1 MNQLKNNR
9 IMKATVVN
17 QTAERNI
24 TSLSLAT
31 IQPSNFNPR
40 KRFDEASLYELAES
54 IKQQGVLQPIT
65 VRPIAG
71 TDRFEIVFGER
82 RYRASVMANM
92 EEIPAI
98 VSEMTDDAAEDAA
111 ITENLQRE
119 DVTPI
124 EEAHAYQRMIE
135 TGRHTVETLA
145 VRFGKNMNYIRTRLK
160 FTALIPEIA
169 ALLEADEIT
178 ISVAAEICRY
188 GEDIQK
194 EVYEKHLQDENNYNS
209 WRGLKA
215 ADVAKRIEKNFTTD
229 LRYYSFDKT
238 ECATCAHNTNNLLLF
253 ADGGCGHCANRTC
266 LAEMNA
272 SFLTQKAV
280 QIMQQTPDVSLCR
293 DRYTTN
299 DTVIERL
306 IALGYEVENL
316 ERYTAFPVSPQ
327 EPKAENFNNPERY
340 EEARTRY
347 EQQWADYMEKEE
359 EITRKSEADE
369 ITVYAKIGQQEIT
382 FCYVEN
388 VTEADKTPAKAPLSP
403 VQKLEKQDERNK
415 EIAIERTVE
424 DTKKQLLEADLTGGK
439 FGADEEKILY
449 FFMLSHLR
457 SEHFAAVGIT
467 TEEGNYY
474 LTDEDKIN
482 IVENLTVKI
491 KTIIRRD
498 YLVANFRC
506 AYGNNTVASLLL
518 DFARKHMPEELASIE
533 SGYNEVYEK
542 RHQRIEE
549 RKAVLLVQEKAR
561 AKEDETAQPE
571 ELHQPDKVAA

>member
-1 MNQLKNNR
+1 
-9 IMKATVVN
+9 MKATVN
-17 QTAERNI
+17 QSAAAKNI
-24 TSLSLAT
+24 TLVSLAN
-31 IQPSNFNPR
+31 IQPSSFNPR
-40 KRFDEASLYELAES
+40 KYFSESALYELADS

-65 VRPIAG
+65 VRPIAD
-71 TDRFEIVFGER
+71 TDRYEIVFGER
-82 RYRASVMANM
+82 RYRASVIANM
-92 EEIPAI
+92 EQIPAI
-98 VSEMTDDAAEDAA
+98 VAELTDDVAEDAA

-119 DVTPI
+119 DVTPM
-124 EEAHAYQRMIE
+124 EEANAYQRLIE
-135 TGRHTVETLA
+135 TGRHTIETLA
-145 VRFGKNMNYIRTRLK
+145 VRFGKNENYIRTRLK

-188 GEDIQK
+188 GEDIQR
-194 EVYEKHLQDENNYNS
+194 EVYENHLQNESNYNS

-215 ADVAKRIEKNFTTD
+215 ADVAKRIENNYTTD
-229 LRYYSFDKT
+229 LRHYFFDKT
-238 ECATCAHNTNNLLLF
+238 ECSTCAHNTNNLLLF

-272 SFLTQKAV
+272 SFLTHKAV
-280 QIMQQTPDVSLCR
+280 QIMQQTPNVSLCR

-306 IALGYEVENL
+306 IASGYEVENL
-316 ERYTAFPVSPQ
+316 ASYINFPVSPQ
-327 EPKAENFNNPERY
+327 EPKEECFNNPERY

-347 EQQWADYMEKEE
+347 EQQCADYREKED
-359 EITRKSEADE
+359 EITQRSEAGE
-369 ITVYAKIGQQEIT
+369 ITVYAKIGKNEIT

-388 VTEADKTPAKAPLSP
+388 ATEQQADGTTAAVPLSP

-424 DTKKQLLEADLTGGK
+424 DTKKQILEADITVGK
-439 FGADEEKILY
+439 FSADEEKILY

-457 SEHFAAVGIT
+457 SEHFAAVGIP
-467 TEEGNYY
+467 EECHY
-474 LTDEDKIN
+474 LTDEDKMN

-498 YLVANFRC
+498 YLIANFRA
-506 AYGNNTVASLLL
+506 AYGNNTVATLLL
-518 DFARKHMPEELASIE
+518 DFARKHMPEELAAIE

-549 RKAVLLVQEKAR
+549 RKAVLLVQEKTKT
-561 AKEDETAQPE
+561 KEREITQPE
-571 ELHQPDKVAA
+571 ELQPDDVAA

>member
-1 MNQLKNNR
+1 
-9 IMKATVVN
+9 MKATVN
-17 QTAERNI
+17 QSAAAKNI
-24 TSLSLAT
+24 TLVSLAN
-31 IQPSNFNPR
+31 IQPSSFNPR
-40 KRFDEASLYELAES
+40 KYFSESALYELADS
-54 IKQQGVLQPIT
+54 IRQQGVLQPIT
-65 VRPIAG
+65 VRPIAD
-71 TDRFEIVFGER
+71 TDRYEIVFGER
-82 RYRASVMANM
+82 RYRASVIANM
-92 EEIPAI
+92 EQIPAI
-98 VSEMTDDAAEDAA
+98 VAELTDDAAEDAA

-119 DVTPI
+119 DVTPM
-124 EEAHAYQRMIE
+124 EEANAYQRLIE
-135 TGRHTVETLA
+135 TGRHSIETLA
-145 VRFGKNMNYIRTRLK
+145 VRFGKNENYIRTRLK

-188 GEDIQK
+188 GEDIQS
-194 EVYEKHLQDENNYNS
+194 EVYENHLQNESNYNS

-215 ADVAKRIEKNFTTD
+215 ADVAKRIENNYTTD
-229 LRYYSFDKT
+229 LRHYFFDKT

-272 SFLTQKAV
+272 SFLTHKAV
-280 QIMQQTPDVSLCR
+280 QIMQQTPNVSLCR

-306 IALGYEVENL
+306 IASGYEVESL
-316 ERYTAFPVSPQ
+316 ERYNAFPVSPQ
-327 EPKAENFNNPERY
+327 EPKEEHFNNPERY

-347 EQQWADYMEKEE
+347 EQQCADYREKED
-359 EITRKSEADE
+359 EITQRSEAGE
-369 ITVYAKIGQQEIT
+369 ITVYAKIGKNEIT
-382 FCYVEN
+382 FCYVDNAIEQQ
-388 VTEADKTPAKAPLSP
+388 ADGTTAAVPLSP

-424 DTKKQLLEADLTGGK
+424 DTKKQILDADITVGK
-439 FGADEEKILY
+439 FSADEEKILY

-457 SEHFAAVGIT
+457 QEHFATVGIT
-467 TEEGNYY
+467 DENQFY
-474 LTDEDKIN
+474 LTDEDKMN

-498 YLVANFRC
+498 YLIANFRG
-506 AYGNNTVASLLL
+506 AYGNNTVATLLL
-518 DFARKHMPEELASIE
+518 DFARKHMPEELATIE

-549 RKAVLLVQEKAR
+549 RKAVLLVQEKTKT
-561 AKEDETAQPE
+561 KEREITQPE
-571 ELHQPDKVAA
+571 ELQPDDVAA

>member
-1 MNQLKNNR
+1 
-9 IMKATVVN
+9 MKATVVN
-17 QTAERNI
+17 QTAAERNI
-24 TSLSLAT
+24 TSLSLAN
-31 IQPSNFNPR
+31 IQPSSFNPR

-71 TDRFEIVFGER
+71 TDRYEIVFGER
-82 RYRASVMANM
+82 RYRASLIANM

-280 QIMQQTPDVSLCR
+280 QIMQQTPNVSLCR

-306 IALGYEVENL
+306 VALGYEVENL

-388 VTEADKTPAKAPLSP
+388 MTEAGGTPTEAPLTP

-474 LTDEDKIN
+474 LTDEDKIS

-498 YLVANFRC
+498 YLIANFRS
-506 AYGNNTVASLLL
+506 AYRGNAVASLLL

-549 RKAVLLVQEKAR
+549 RKAVLLVQEKTR

>member
-1 MNQLKNNR
+1 
-9 IMKATVVN
+9 MKATVN
-17 QTAERNI
+17 QSAAKNI
-24 TSLSLAT
+24 TLVSLAN
-31 IQPSNFNPR
+31 IQPSSFNPR
-40 KRFDEASLYELAES
+40 KRFDEASLYELADS

-65 VRPIAG
+65 VRPIAD
-71 TDRFEIVFGER
+71 TDRYEIVFGER
-82 RYRASVMANM
+82 RYRASVIANM

-98 VSEMTDDAAEDAA
+98 VSELTDDAAEDAA

-119 DVTPI
+119 DVTPM
-124 EEAHAYQRMIE
+124 EEANAYQRLIE
-135 TGRHTVETLA
+135 TGRHTIETLA
-145 VRFGKNMNYIRTRLK
+145 VRFGKNENYIRTRLK

-194 EVYEKHLQDENNYNS
+194 EVYENHLQNENNYNS
-209 WRGLKA
+209 WRGLRA
-215 ADVAKRIEKNFTTD
+215 ADVAKRIENNYTTD
-229 LRYYSFDKT
+229 LRYYFFDKT
-238 ECATCAHNTNNLLLF
+238 ECSTCAHNTNNLLLF
-253 ADGGCGHCANRTC
+253 ADGGSGHCANRTC

-280 QIMQQTPDVSLCR
+280 QIMQQNPDVSLCR
-293 DRYTTN
+293 DRYNSN

-306 IALGYEVENL
+306 IASGYEVETL
-316 ERYTAFPVSPQ
+316 ERYTSFPVSPQ
-327 EPKAENFNNPERY
+327 EPKEEHFNTPERY

-359 EITRKSEADE
+359 EITQRSDAGE
-369 ITVYAKIGQQEIT
+369 ITVYAKIGKNEIT

-388 VTEADKTPAKAPLSP
+388 VTGQQADGAAAAIPLSS
-403 VQKLEKQDERNK
+403 VEKLVKQDERNK

-424 DTKKQLLEADLTGGK
+424 DTKKQILEADLTGGK
-439 FGADEEKILY
+439 FSADEEKILY

-467 TEEGNYY
+467 QERDF
-474 LTDEDKIN
+474 LTDEDKMN
-482 IVENLTVKI
+482 IVENLTAKI

-498 YLVANFRC
+498 YLVANFRG
-506 AYGNNTVASLLL
+506 AYGKNTVATLLL
-518 DFARKHMPEELASIE
+518 DFARKHMPEELAAIE

-549 RKAVLLVQEKAR
+549 RKAVLLVQEKT
-561 AKEDETAQPE
+561 KEHKITQSGQQPE
-571 ELHQPDKVAA
+571 DVAA